1 MHDVSAERVFRV
13 TVRGRFLD
21 LTAKARSYLVGS
33 VDEHDIMKSGYTAEG
48 TFTYDKRID
57 FFNFRYEVR
66 VGGDDPET
74 AAHVHGLAETEGF
87 LNTMGFGFRD
97 LKVTLVDMSAMWADQ
112 RLGGRSSTPSS
123 NSLL

>member
-1 MHDVSAERVFRV
+1 MHDGSNERVFRV

-21 LTAKARSYLVGS
+21 LTAKARSYLVGG
-33 VDEHDIMKSGYTAEG
+33 VDEHDIMKSGYTGEG

-74 AAHVHGLAETEGF
+74 AAHVHGLVETEGF

-97 LKVTLVDMSAMWADQ
+97 LKVTLVDMSAMWADP
-112 RLGGRSSTPSS
+112 RLGGGSLSASDS
-123 NSLL
+123 SLL